1 MEGHVRFDRTEQFAI
16 SGVPLVFD
24 RFGLIG
30 PFVAE
35 VVDPLATARGMVTG
49 LALAALLW
57 AMLAALLI

>member
-1 MEGHVRFDRTEQFAI
+1 MEGHVRFDQTERFAT

-35 VVDPLATARGMVTG
+35 VVDPLATARGIVTG

-57 AMLAALLI
+57 AVPAALLM

>member
-1 MEGHVRFDRTEQFAI
+1 MRFDRTERIAA

-35 VVDPLATARGMVTG
+35 VVDPLSTARGLLTG
-49 LALAALLW
+49 LMLAALLW
-57 AMLAALLI
+57 TMIAALVI